1 MRKRNGFTII
11 EMLVTIA
18 IITVITAVEVFSITT
33 YINNTKESSDELNIK
48 SIKESAEL
56 YVKEFD
62 NDIIWIDNRYT
73 CISVKQLKDI
83 GLIKKKIKI
92 YNKDI
97 IIEDNTKIKVE
108 KDKDN
113 SSITEINID
122 DKECKENA

>member
-18 IITVITAVEVFSITT
+18 IITVISAVAVFSITT

-48 SIKESAEL
+48 SIKDSAEL
-56 YVKEFD
+56 YLKEFE
-62 NDIIWIDNRYT
+62 NDIIWIDNKYT
-73 CISVKQLKDI
+73 CISIKELKDM
-83 GLIKKKIKI
+83 GLLTKKIKI
-92 YNKDI
+92 NNKEI
-97 IIEDNTKIKVE
+97 NIEDNTKIKVE

-122 DKECKENA
+122 DKDCKENA

>member
-18 IITVITAVEVFSITT
+18 IITVITAVAVFSITT

-48 SIKESAEL
+48 SIKDSAEL

>member
-18 IITVITAVEVFSITT
+18 IITVITAVAVFSITT

-48 SIKESAEL
+48 SIKDSAEL

-83 GLIKKKIKI
+83 GLIKKKIKV

-108 KDKDN
+108 KDKDT

>member
-18 IITVITAVEVFSITT
+18 IITVITAVAVFSITT

-48 SIKESAEL
+48 SIKDSAEL

-108 KDKDN
+108 
-113 SSITEINID
+113 
-122 DKECKENA
+122 

>member
-18 IITVITAVEVFSITT
+18 IITVISAVAVFSITT
-33 YINNTKESSDELNIK
+33 YINNTKETSDELNIK
-48 SIKESAEL
+48 SIKDSAEL
-56 YVKEFD
+56 YVKEFE
-62 NDIIWIDNRYT
+62 NDIIWIDNKYT
-73 CISVKQLKDI
+73 CISIKELKDI
-83 GLIKKKIKI
+83 GFLKKKIKI

-97 IIEDNTKIKVE
+97 NIEDNTKIKVE

-122 DKECKENA
+122 DKDCKENA

>member
-18 IITVITAVEVFSITT
+18 IITVITAVAVFSITT